1 MHYSKSTNGFYD
13 ESIHGARRITIDDP
27 AWVRP
32 RITATIPPGESY
44 FIGGEWKANNSEFP
58 LTLTDV
64 PDLSVVAPTIR
75 IDNPDCKIPADAV
88 EITSEQH
95 AALLEGQTHGKRI
108 EADADGRPVL
118 VTPPAPTLDALK
130 EAAQAGI
137 DAHFEVLYR
146 RTVPNGAIASE
157 YDAAYMAAKAWL
169 GDMTKPTPERVKAL
183 AEGYSLTD
191 EQAAQVVVQKWLE
204 ANAVAFD
211 HRGAARLRAKAA
223 IRAATTA
230 LAVAG
235 AEAAGKVAMES
246 VTFSI

>member
-1 MHYSKSTNGFYD
+1 MKHYIHPITEEIYAYEADGSQD
-13 ESIHGARRITIDDP
+13 E
-27 AWVRP
+27 
-32 RITATIPPGESY
+32 
-44 FIGGEWKANNSEFP
+44 FIN
-58 LTLTDV
+58 
-64 PDLSVVAPTIR
+64 PDLQPIS
-75 IDNPDCKIPADAV
+75 DAD
-88 EITSEQH
+88 
-95 AALLEGQTHGKRI
+95 LLELR
-108 EADADGRPVL
+108 
-118 VTPPAPTLDALK
+118 TPALDALK
-130 EAAQAGI
+130 EAAQAAI
-137 DAHFEVLYR
+137 DSHFELLYS
-146 RTVPNGAIASE
+146 RTVPNSAIASE

-183 AEGYSLTD
+183 AEGYGLTD

-230 LAVAG
+230 LGVAG